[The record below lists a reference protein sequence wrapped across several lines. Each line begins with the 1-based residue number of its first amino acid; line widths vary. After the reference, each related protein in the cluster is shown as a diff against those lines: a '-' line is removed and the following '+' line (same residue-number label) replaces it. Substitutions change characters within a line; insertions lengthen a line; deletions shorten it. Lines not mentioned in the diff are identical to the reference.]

1 MIASQ
6 MSGYRIDEM
15 VRRSEAGKR
24 ASEAARIR
32 RGPRIEGLRRLA
44 AVAATMAM
52 WPLRH

>member
-6 MSGYRIDEM
+6 MNGYRIDEM
-15 VRRSEAGKR
+15 VRRSEAGRR
-24 ASEAARIR
+24 ASEAARVR
-32 RGPRIEGLRRLA
+32 RGPRVEGLRRLA